1 MDIYRFLSE
10 NSIEYERHD
19 HPAVFTCEEANRLVP
34 PLPATK
40 TKNLFLCDAKGQR
53 HFLVVV
59 GFEKV
64 VDLKT
69 LASLLGLDKL
79 RFASPKRLKRFLGV
93 NPGAVSILGV
103 VTDSDGAVEVI
114 FDENL
119 WSSNAF
125 QCHPLINTSTLVISL
140 DNIKRLLEITGHTP
154 RVFDVPSRD

>member
-53 HFLVVV
+53 HFIVVV

-69 LASLLGLDKL
+69 LASLLGLNKL
-79 RFASPKRLKRFLGV
+79 RFASAKRLKRFLGV
-93 NPGAVSILGV
+93 TPGAVSILGV
-103 VTDSDGAVEVI
+103 VKDSEGAVEVI

-119 WSSNAF
+119 WRSNAF
-125 QCHPLINTSTLVISL
+125 QCHPLVNTSTLVISL
-140 DNIKRLLEITGHTP
+140 DKYIAICLA
-154 RVFDVPSRD
+154 